1 MTMKKNFNYLCL
13 IIIINLIISIKVQ
26 AHPHSWISLKTKI
39 EGKGSQIL
47 GFTMSWT
54 FDSITSAYMLDGE
67 DLSAQNKSK
76 TLTKIKDSVMENI
89 NLEHYFTYFY
99 DGDTPIKYAFSN
111 QGKLTQNGSKLILHF
126 YVPLSKPKTISNRPL
141 KLAIYEPSYYVDMSW
156 NSKNDIEL
164 SSELSKFCTYD
175 LILPNPTPEQV
186 TYAMSLGI
194 DEDPDDALGQLFTQT
209 VIINC
214 LLNPSKKEL
223 T

>member
-1 MTMKKNFNYLCL
+1 MKKNLNCFCF

-67 DLSAQNKSK
+67 DLSEANKSK
-76 TLTKIKDSVMENI
+76 TLVKIKDSVMENI

-99 DGDTPIKYAFSN
+99 DGDSPVKYAFSN
-111 QGKLTQNGSKLILHF
+111 QGKLTQNGSKLTLDF
-126 YVPLSKPKTISNRPL
+126 YVPLSKPKTISNRPF
-141 KLAIYEPSYYVDMSW
+141 KLSIFEPSYYVDMSW
-156 NSKNDIEL
+156 DSKNDIEL
-164 SSELSKFCTYD
+164 SPELNKFCAFE
-175 LILPNPTPEQV
+175 LVPPNPTPEEV
-186 TYAMSLGI
+186 TYAMSLGV

-214 LLNPSKKEL
+214 LLNPSNKDL